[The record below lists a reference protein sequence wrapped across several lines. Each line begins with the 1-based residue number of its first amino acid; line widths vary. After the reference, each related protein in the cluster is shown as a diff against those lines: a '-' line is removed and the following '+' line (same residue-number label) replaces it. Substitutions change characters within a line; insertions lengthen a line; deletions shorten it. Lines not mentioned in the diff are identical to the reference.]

1 MGDLSLRET
10 SELMQSRSD
19 EDFQYLTFSVSGE
32 RFAVDILEIREII
45 EVGRMTDVPLAPEF
59 VRGVVNLRGAVLPVV
74 DLATRLGRPQSEL
87 TKRSC
92 IVVVDLHNDG
102 KQSIGMLVDVVSE
115 ILEIA
120 PDMVQP
126 PPALGEGMNTE
137 LIKGMG
143 RVGDLF
149 IVLLEVDHILSAAEC
164 LTLEQIT
171 QQQPSGP

>member
-10 SELMQSRSD
+10 SEMMQSRSE

-45 EVGRMTDVPLAPEF
+45 EVGRMTDVPLAPGF
-59 VRGVVNLRGAVLPVV
+59 VRGVVNLRGSVLPVI
-74 DLATRLGRPQSEL
+74 DLATRLGRERCEL

-102 KQSIGMLVDVVSE
+102 KQSIGMLVDEVSE
-115 ILEIA
+115 IMEIA

-126 PPALGEGMNTE
+126 PPALGEGLNTE

-143 RVGDLF
+143 RVGELF
-149 IVLLEVDHILSAAEC
+149 IVLLDVDHILSAAEC
-164 LTLEQIT
+164 LTLEQIS